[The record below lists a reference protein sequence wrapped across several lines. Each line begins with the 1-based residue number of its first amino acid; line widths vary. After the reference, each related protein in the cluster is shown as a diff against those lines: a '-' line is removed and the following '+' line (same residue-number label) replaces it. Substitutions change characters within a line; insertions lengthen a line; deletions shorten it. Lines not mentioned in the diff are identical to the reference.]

1 MKKTLATLAT
11 IALLTVSMAGTANA
25 GGGNKAFWGTILGA
39 GGGGVLG
46 SNIGKGNGRTA
57 AIIVGTLFGAGI
69 GQSTGRSLDRADD
82 IYSGRSIQRQ
92 PVYQQRQP
100 VYRQQPRYQ
109 TQRQP
114 VYRQQPR
121 YQQRTQGTIF
131 GTRDNYNFN
140 QPQAT
145 YQSLE
150 YGRSGEVLPWQ
161 NQNGQRGAV
170 IPQPAYQVRSGQY
183 CREYITEIVVGNRVQ
198 QGYGTACR
206 MPDGQW
212 QIVSSSN

>member
-1 MKKTLATLAT
+1 MKKTLAILAT
-11 IALLTVSMAGTANA
+11 AALLTVSLAGTAHA

-46 SNIGKGNGRTA
+46 SNIGKGNGRTV

-69 GQSTGRSLDRADD
+69 GQSTGQSLDRADD
-82 IYSGRSIQRQ
+82 AYNGGRIVSQ
-92 PVYQQRQP
+92 PRY
-100 VYRQQPRYQ
+100 QQPRYQ
-109 TQRQP
+109 TQQRPVYRQQP
-114 VYRQQPR
+114 QYRQQPR
-121 YQQRTQGTIF
+121 YQQQGTIF
-131 GTRDNYNFN
+131 GTRDNYQIN

-161 NQNGQRGAV
+161 DPNGQRGAI
-170 IPQPAYQVRSGQY
+170 IPEPAYQRQNGQY
-183 CREYITEIVVGNRVQ
+183 CREYTKEVQ
-198 QGYGTACR
+198 IGGRIQQAYGTACR

>member
-1 MKKTLATLAT
+1 MKKTLAILAT
-11 IALLTVSMAGTANA
+11 AALIIVSVAGTANA

-39 GGGGVLG
+39 AGGGAVGTQF
-46 SNIGKGNGRTA
+46 GKGNGRTA

-69 GQSTGRSLDRADD
+69 GQSTGRSLDRADG
-82 IYSGRSIQRQ
+82 IYGGRSIQRQ

-114 VYRQQPR
+114 VYQQQPR
-121 YQQRTQGTIF
+121 YQQRSGTIF
-131 GTRDNYNFN
+131 GTRDRYEYN

-145 YQSLE
+145 YESLE

-170 IPQPAYQVRSGQY
+170 IPQPAYQKQNGQY

>member
-1 MKKTLATLAT
+1 MKKTLAILAT
-11 IALLTVSMAGTANA
+11 TALLTVSFAGPAHA

-39 GGGGVLG
+39 AGGGVLG
-46 SNIGKGNGRTA
+46 SNVGKGNGKTA
-57 AIIVGTLFGAGI
+57 ATIVGTLLGASV

-82 IYSGRSIQRQ
+82 AYSGRRVVSQ
-92 PVYQQRQP
+92 PRYQTQPRYQQPRYQQQRP

-109 TQRQP
+109 HLRDN
-114 VYRQQPR
+114 R
-121 YQQRTQGTIF
+121 TIF
-131 GTRDNYNFN
+131 GTHDNYRFN

-150 YGRSGEVLPWQ
+150 NGRSGVALPWQ
-161 NQNGQRGAV
+161 DPNGQRGAI
-170 IPQPAYQVRSGQY
+170 IPEPAYQNRRGQY
-183 CREYITEIVVGNRVQ
+183 CREYTKEVQIGGRVQ
-198 QGYGTACR
+198 QAYGTACR